1 MSVETRLMTA
11 DELLAMPDD
20 GMKHELVR
28 GELITM
34 SSAGNV
40 HGKII
45 WRIARSLG
53 NYAADRNLGE
63 IHFDTGFI
71 LTRNP
76 DTVRVPDVPFVRAA
90 RELDDRGFYP
100 GCPDIAVEVMSPTDR
115 YTEVRQTVREYLQA
129 GTPVVLVVDPDK
141 GIAWSYTPEE
151 RQLTID
157 DALEASAVIPGW
169 SLPLRDL
176 FA

>member
-1 MSVETRLMTA
+1 MSVEAKLMTA

-34 SSAGNV
+34 SPAGSD

-53 NYAADRNLGE
+53 NYAAERGLGE

-71 LTRNP
+71 LARNP
-76 DTVRVPDVPFVRAA
+76 DTVRVPDVPFVRTA
-90 RELDDRGFYP
+90 RELDEQGFYP
-100 GCPDIAVEVMSPTDR
+100 ACPDIAVEVMSPTDR
-115 YTEVRQTVREYLQA
+115 YTDVREKVHDYVHA
-129 GTPVVLVVDPDK
+129 GTPVVIVVDPK
-141 GIAWSYTPEE
+141 KRVAWMYTPDE
-151 RQLTID
+151 RKLTID
-157 DALEASAVIPGW
+157 DALTAPEILPGW
-169 SLPLRDL
+169 SLPLREL